1 MKQHADSNLPE
12 HLIMSMSKIITL
24 KGEVEGLKKELESKN
39 RLLESKNRELGSMKQ
54 TRSHPTRYLT
64 VTNLPDC
71 VNTDMLNS
79 VFGQHGSVEQVD
91 LKHTA
96 VVEYSSVNGVQ
107 KALTRS
113 KQKGINLKGQRLCI
127 TPVNQPE

>member
-1 MKQHADSNLPE
+1 
-12 HLIMSMSKIITL
+12 MSMSKIITL

-39 RLLESKNRELGSMKQ
+39 QLLESKNRELGSMKQ
-54 TRSHPTRYLT
+54 TESPYTTYLT

-71 VNTDMLNS
+71 VNTGMLQS
-79 VFGQHGSVEQVD
+79 VFGQHGSVVKVALIEIM
-91 LKHTA
+91 HTA
-96 VVEYSSVNGVQ
+96 VIEYSSANGVQ